1 MAEQMRAEF
10 VKSNRGG
17 KLLIVDNFL
26 LRKDY
31 ARADKTHYKCR
42 SANFVYIFGITGD
55 YISLIRGE
63 HDHPNNAEK
72 AHKKRFANQMKEMA
86 IATPTAVP
94 QIYRS

>member
-17 KLLIVDNFL
+17 KLLILDNFL

-31 ARADKTHYKCR
+31 VRADKTHYKCQ
-42 SANFVYIFGITGD
+42 SANCNVRAAITGD
-55 YISLIRGE
+55 YISSIRGE
-63 HDHPNNAEK
+63 HDHQNNAEE

-86 IATPTAVP
+86 MATPTTVP
-94 QIYRS
+94 